1 MKKNPHPDRTAE
13 AASIRNELSH
23 QPEVVRSLDALAR
36 EEAPDVP
43 IPPIPD
49 ELREQWK
56 DRFGAAREPVV
67 EEKPSWFAKISQ
79 LWLYS
84 GAAAVAAI
92 AILISLKDDPTAP
105 TPDGPGPMRGGGEF
119 VAKADTMTVFIG
131 SDAIPFQAFYLTR
144 QANFTLEAA
153 NLEAAVTLLKEN
165 KITNAVILDASTGQ
179 LHPWTGELLEPVQL
193 KEMTGTTDEYDLS
206 EALDGFLQK

>member
-13 AASIRNELSH
+13 AASIRDELSH

-49 ELREQWK
+49 ELREQWQ
-56 DRFGAAREPVV
+56 DRFGVAREPVA
-67 EEKPSWFAKISQ
+67 EEKTSWFAKISQ

-92 AILISLKDDPTAP
+92 AILISLKDDPATI

-131 SDAIPFQAFYLTR
+131 SDTIPFQAFFLTR
-144 QANFTLEAA
+144 QADFTLEAA
-153 NLEAAVTLLKEN
+153 DLDAAVTLLTEN
-165 KITNAVILDASTGQ
+165 KITNAVILNASTGQ
-179 LHPWTGELLEPVQL
+179 LHPWTGELLEPVQVT
-193 KEMTGTTDEYDLS
+193 EMTGTTDEYDLS
-206 EALDGFLQK
+206 EALDGFLNK